1 MADEESLIINLNS
14 QGPYM
19 VNNANLAQVQYL
31 LPFATLPRKYS
42 KFSVQVNFRS
52 NVYVGLLTDVGFI
65 NINLGRMNVFE
76 GGMVSN
82 NLAMIYCINSNT
94 TAAAG
99 PLSSFYACT
108 ISDNCDF
115 QMDYPQSG
123 LITVSLKTFAG
134 ADMPH
139 MQNYNLQMRFT
150 GLKGSEIGVANVM
163 SVEKPITF

>member
-1 MADEESLIINLNS
+1 MSDEESLIINLNS
-14 QGPYM
+14 LGPYM
-19 VNNANLAQVQYL
+19 VNNGNLAKVQYL
-31 LPFATLPRKYS
+31 LPWATLPRKYS

-52 NVYVGLLTDVGFI
+52 SVYVGLLTDVGFI

-76 GGMVSN
+76 GGQVSN
-82 NLAMIYCINSNT
+82 NIAMIYPINSNT

-123 LITVSLKTFAG
+123 LITVSLKNFAG
-134 ADMPH
+134 ANMGN
-139 MQNYNLQMRFT
+139 MTNYNLQMRFT
-150 GLKGSEIGVANVM
+150 GLKGSEIGCANLM
-163 SVEKPITF
+163 SVEKPTTW

>member
-1 MADEESLIINLNS
+1 MSDEESLIINLNS
-14 QGPYM
+14 LGPYM
-19 VNNANLAQVQYL
+19 VQNNNLAQVQYL

-52 NVYVGLLTDVGFI
+52 SVYVGLLTDCGFI

-139 MQNYNLQMRFT
+139 MPNYNLQMRFT
-150 GLKGSEIGVANVM
+150 GLKGSEMGVANLM
-163 SVEKPITF
+163 SVEKPSTW

>member
-1 MADEESLIINLNS
+1 MADEESLMINLNS
-14 QGPYM
+14 QGSYV

-31 LPFATLPRKYS
+31 LPWATLPRKYS
-42 KFSVQVNFRS
+42 KYSVQVNFRS
-52 NVYVGLLTDVGFI
+52 NVFVGLLTDVGFI
-65 NINLGRMNVFE
+65 NINLGRMNLFE

-82 NLAMIYCINSNT
+82 NLAMIYPITANT

-134 ADMPH
+134 LNMPN
-139 MQNYNLQMRFT
+139 MPPYNLQMRFT
-150 GLKGSEIGVANVM
+150 GLKGSEIGVANLM
-163 SVEKPITF
+163 SFQKPITY